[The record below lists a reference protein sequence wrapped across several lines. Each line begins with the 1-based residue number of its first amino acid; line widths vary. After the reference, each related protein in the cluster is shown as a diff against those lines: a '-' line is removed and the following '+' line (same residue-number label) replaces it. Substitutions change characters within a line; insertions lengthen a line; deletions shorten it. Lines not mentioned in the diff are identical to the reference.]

1 MPHGDLNAGGEP
13 SAKRRKIDQ
22 EISRNGN
29 PSNTGLS
36 DNRDQTVIFEA
47 KDLSF
52 QIPVRKKLN
61 LEVARNNSIATE
73 IYTIQARNAGTGMI
87 EYEGSSSSFGN
98 WPLYTNAASS
108 DLYQEYILKLPVPE
122 KAQKQY
128 YFCLIPAT
136 AMGLDGEMPKDGFAG
151 EPVLWTVNDGAP
163 LSARFHDPRM
173 QSAVGE
179 SNQVLES
186 ALEYIMRGTKKVT
199 CPDEAEFVSATPE
212 PHRKGEKAYHV
223 KAFKGSKDGE
233 QDKHSYLRGR

>member
-1 MPHGDLNAGGEP
+1 VPHGDPNAGGEP

-61 LEVARNNSIATE
+61 LEVARNNGIPTE

-98 WPLYTNAASS
+98 WPLYTTQ
-108 DLYQEYILKLPVPE
+108 LHLTYIKSI
-122 KAQKQY
+122 
-128 YFCLIPAT
+128 F
-136 AMGLDGEMPKDGFAG
+136 
-151 EPVLWTVNDGAP
+151 
-163 LSARFHDPRM
+163 
-173 QSAVGE
+173 
-179 SNQVLES
+179 
-186 ALEYIMRGTKKVT
+186 
-199 CPDEAEFVSATPE
+199 
-212 PHRKGEKAYHV
+212 
-223 KAFKGSKDGE
+223 
-233 QDKHSYLRGR
+233 